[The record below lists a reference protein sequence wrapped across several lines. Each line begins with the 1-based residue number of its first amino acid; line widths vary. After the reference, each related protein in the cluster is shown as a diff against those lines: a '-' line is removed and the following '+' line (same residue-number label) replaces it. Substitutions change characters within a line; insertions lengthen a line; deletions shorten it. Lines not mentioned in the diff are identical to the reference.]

1 MNGRMAFDFAS
12 ANSGAFFSPLNVIIC
27 LSVLS
32 LLCLREWKKFKIIE
46 ILEGIKLILKHFPQ
60 VYSTCPEINLVL
72 WQQSLALL
80 GFFEHWISV
89 IWSSWTVNLSVT
101 LSCPFALCIS
111 WHLPISNSICPS
123 LLKPSLISSCAH
135 RAEFGGWHGSSIL
148 SRMTNSFTRW
158 SSHFILISWQ
168 TLI

>member
-1 MNGRMAFDFAS
+1 MSSYAY
-12 ANSGAFFSPLNVIIC
+12 LC
-27 LSVLS
+27 S
-32 LLCLREWKKFKIIE
+32 LLCLRKWKKFKIIE
-46 ILEGIKLILKHFPQ
+46 ISERIKLILKHFLQ
-60 VYSTCPEINLVL
+60 VYSDCPEIDLIL

-80 GFFEHWISV
+80 GLFEHWVSV
-89 IWSSWTVNLSVT
+89 IWSSWAVNLSVT
-101 LSCPFALCIS
+101 LTCPFTLYIN

-123 LLKPSLISSCAH
+123 ILKPLLISSCSH
-135 RAEFGGWHGSSIL
+135 GAEFGGWHGSSIL

>member
-72 WQQSLALL
+72 WQQSLTLL

>member
-1 MNGRMAFDFAS
+1 MAFDFAS
-12 ANSGAFFSPLNVIIC
+12 ANSGGFFYPLNVIIC

-32 LLCLREWKKFKIIE
+32 LLCLRKWKKFKIIE
-46 ILEGIKLILKHFPQ
+46 ISEGIKLILKHIPQ
-60 VYSTCPEINLVL
+60 VYSTCPEINLIL

-101 LSCPFALCIS
+101 LSCPLALCIS

-123 LLKPSLISSCAH
+123 LLKPSLISSCSH

-148 SRMTNSFTRW
+148 SRMTNSFTWW